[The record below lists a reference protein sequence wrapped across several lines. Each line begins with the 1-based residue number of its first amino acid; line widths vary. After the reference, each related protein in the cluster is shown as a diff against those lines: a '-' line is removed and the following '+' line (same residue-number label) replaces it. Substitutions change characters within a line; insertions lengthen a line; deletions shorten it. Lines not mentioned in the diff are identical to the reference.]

1 MTQKLPWT
9 PWHRVVKLRED
20 VRTGELSLADFAAD
34 LHDVMMQRGARP
46 IYEDPARFFA
56 LTYPTFSLR
65 ELAKDVVLRLSGRN
79 TKAVRQLELTYGG
92 GKTHTLITLRHL
104 AHDPA
109 SLPSLPAV
117 EQFKSHAGTPLPP
130 ARVVALPFDKL
141 DVEKG
146 MEVRGPRGELR
157 WLKHPWSVLAFQI
170 AGAVGIRALH
180 ADGRDEERETAPAEP
195 LLVDLL
201 ARPQA
206 EGLSTLVL
214 IDEVLMFARGKVAV
228 DEAWRGRLI
237 DFFQYL
243 CQAVTKVDRCALVA
257 SLLASDPEKSD
268 DVGKVLSAQISA
280 IFNRQKEEG
289 VQPVQ
294 KEDVAQVLRRRFFTT
309 ASIADS
315 DVFLPHVTTA
325 VANLAS
331 VDDAV
336 RKNRRNVEDRFLRE
350 YPFHPDLTDL
360 FYTRWTQLDRFQR
373 TRDILRTFAIALR
386 DAEPWDTSPLVGPNV
401 FLPAPDRAG
410 IAEAA
415 RELTGIATREL
426 TESRGNDWA
435 AILEGELAKARTVQ
449 DEQPGLKG
457 RELEQAVCTVFLGS
471 QPIGQKAHTPDLIGL
486 VGATRPDRIEL
497 EQGLRRWTELS
508 WFLDETEFGSDVATG
523 GGPPPLPKAWRLEN
537 RPNLK
542 QMHHDACAN
551 RVTAEAVE
559 VKLLAEVRATK
570 SLTQGTRAFGARV
583 HMLPERPR
591 DVEDDGDFHFA
602 ILPPAA
608 VSNAG
613 RPSRAARRFINE
625 TTGPDRPRIRRN
637 AVVLVAPST
646 DGLDVVRTRVREYLG
661 WDDVQN
667 QLKGQPQDPVR
678 EDMLAAWTEDA
689 RRRIPEAIRQ
699 AWTIVVTV
707 NPQNEVQAF
716 RVTIGSD
723 PLFATVKADR
733 RARIQET
740 AINAE
745 ALLPGGP
752 YDLWRDDE
760 PSRRVKDLASA
771 FAEHPRLPKML
782 RAQEI
787 LATIDHG
794 VRDGLFV
801 ASLPRPDRSVK
812 TWWRIPVDETARS
825 EPALELFLPG
835 SAALSDVDPGVL
847 APGTLPGLWAGDS
860 ITVAAVIDYFSGGRT
875 VMVQRQGY
883 EEPVV
888 IPACPQS
895 AVETAVAGAV
905 QQGDLWLLNGPA
917 SFQGEPLPA
926 GVLSPAATLR
936 APLEPLPV
944 QRLLQDAVP
953 DAWQAGEATVL
964 ALSVAL
970 ANQEG
975 NPLPWAVLR
984 RAVDDAIAS
993 RWLETAPA
1001 SGVWPSEVAGAAA
1014 VSLRPPAGFDP
1025 TSITPTVSTT
1035 TAGYASSAVLDPAA
1049 LQDLVDALPEIVKAA
1064 AGLPLEFRLDVK
1076 LGASVKDVG
1085 SDTVESIDQLLHEV
1099 SPDLRLKR

>member
-1 MTQKLPWT
+1 MPQKLPWT

-34 LHDVMMQRGARP
+34 LHDVMMQRGVRP

-56 LTYPTFSLR
+56 LTYPTFALR
-65 ELAKDVVLRLSGRN
+65 ELARDVLLRLAGRN

-92 GKTHTLITLRHL
+92 GKTHTLVALRHL

-109 SLPSLPAV
+109 GLPDLPAV
-117 EQFKSHAGTPLPP
+117 EQFRSDAGTALPP
-130 ARVVALPFDKL
+130 ARVAALAFDKL

-170 AGAVGIRALH
+170 AGAAGIRGLH
-180 ADGRDEERETAPAEP
+180 AEDRDEERETAPAEP

-206 EGLSTLVL
+206 EGLATLVL
-214 IDEVLMFARGKVAV
+214 IDEVLMFARGKIAV

-257 SLLASDPEKSD
+257 SLLASDLDKSD
-268 DVGKVLSAQISA
+268 DTGKAISAQIGE

-294 KEDVAQVLRRRFFTT
+294 KEDVAEVLRRRFFTP
-309 ASIADS
+309 ASIADA
-315 DVFLPHVTTA
+315 DAFLPHVTTA
-325 VANLAS
+325 VRNLAA

-336 RKNRRNVEDRFLRE
+336 RKDRRTAEERFTRG

-360 FYTRWTQLDRFQR
+360 FYVRWTQLDRFQR
-373 TRDILRTFAIALR
+373 TRGILRTFAIALR
-386 DAEPWDTSPLVGPNV
+386 DAEPWDTAPLVGPNV
-401 FLPAPDRAG
+401 FLSAPGRNG

-415 RELTGIATREL
+415 RELTGIATREV
-426 TESRGNDWA
+426 TESRGHDWA
-435 AILEGELAKARTVQ
+435 AILEGELAKARRIQ
-449 DEQPGLKG
+449 DEQAGLRG
-457 RELEQAVCTVFLGS
+457 REVEQAVCTVFLSS
-471 QPIGQKAHTPDLIGL
+471 QPIGQKAHTRDLIGL
-486 VGATRPDRIEL
+486 VGATRPDRIAL

-508 WFLDETEFGSDVATG
+508 WFLDENEFGSDPAPD
-523 GGPPPLPKAWRLEN
+523 GGPPPLPKAWRLGD

-542 QMHHDACAN
+542 QMHDDACAN

-559 VKLLAEVRATK
+559 LKLLAEVRATK

-591 DVEDDGDFHFA
+591 DVEDDGEFHFA
-602 ILPPAA
+602 VLPPAA

-613 RPSRAARRFINE
+613 RPSRAARRFIDE

-646 DGLDVVRTRVREYLG
+646 DGLDVARLRVREYLG
-661 WDDVQN
+661 WDDVQQ

-678 EDMLAAWTEDA
+678 EDMLATWTEEA
-689 RRRIPEAIRQ
+689 RRRMPEAIRQ
-699 AWTIVVTV
+699 AWTIVVTA
-707 NPQNEVQAF
+707 NPRNEIQAF
-716 RVTIGSD
+716 RVTVGSD

-782 RAQEI
+782 RVQEI
-787 LATIDHG
+787 LATIDRG
-794 VRDGLFV
+794 VQDGLFV
-801 ASLPRPDRSVK
+801 ASLPRPDRTVR
-812 TWWRIPVDETARS
+812 TWWRTPVDEAARS
-825 EPALELFLPG
+825 EPALELLLPG
-835 SAALSDVDPGVL
+835 AATLSDLDPGVL
-847 APGTLPGLWAGDS
+847 APGILPGLWKGESINVAG
-860 ITVAAVIDYFSGGRT
+860 VIDYFAGGRT
-875 VMVQRQGY
+875 VMAPREGY
-883 EEPVV
+883 EEPVDV
-888 IPACPQS
+888 PACVPS
-895 AVETAVAGAV
+895 AVEAAVAEAV
-905 QQGDLWLLNGPA
+905 RQGELWLLNGPA

-926 GVLSPAATLR
+926 GVLTPAATLR
-936 APLEPLPV
+936 APLDPLPV
-944 QRLLQDAVP
+944 QRLMADALP
-953 DAWQAGEATVL
+953 DAWTSGEATVL

-970 ANQEG
+970 AGQESR
-975 NPLPWAVLR
+975 PLPWTVLR

-993 RWLETAPA
+993 RWLETTPGSNA
-1001 SGVWPSEVAGAAA
+1001 WPCDVVGAAA
-1014 VSLRPPAGFDP
+1014 VVLRPPVAFEP
-1025 TSITPTVSTT
+1025 SSAKPKAAESR
-1035 TAGYASSAVLDPAA
+1035 AAYACSAVLDPAA
-1049 LQDLVDALPEIVKAA
+1049 LQDLVDALPDIVKSA
-1064 AGLPLEFRLDVK
+1064 AGVPLEFRLDVA
-1076 LGASVKDVG
+1076 LGDGGKDVDA
-1085 SDTVESIDQLLHEV
+1085 DTVASIDDLLREV

>member
-1 MTQKLPWT
+1 MSQKLSWS

-46 IYEDPARFFA
+46 IYEDPTRFFA

-65 ELAKDVVLRLSGRN
+65 ELARDVVLRLAGRN

-92 GKTHTLITLRHL
+92 GKTHTLVALRHL

-117 EQFKSHAGTPLPP
+117 EQFKSDVGAALPP
-130 ARVVALPFDKL
+130 ARVAALAFDKL

-170 AGAVGIRALH
+170 AGAAGVRALH
-180 ADGRDEERETAPAEP
+180 AEGRDEERETAPAEP

-206 EGLSTLVL
+206 EGLATLVL

-228 DEAWRGRLI
+228 DEAWRGRLM

-257 SLLASDPEKSD
+257 SLLASDLDKSD
-268 DVGKVLSAQISA
+268 DTGKAIGAQIGE

-294 KEDVAQVLRRRFFTT
+294 KEDVAEVLRRRFFTP
-309 ASIADS
+309 ASITDS
-315 DVFLPHVTTA
+315 DAFLPHVTTA
-325 VANLAS
+325 VRNLAA

-336 RKNRRNVEDRFLRE
+336 RKDRRTAEERFARG

-360 FYTRWTQLDRFQR
+360 FYVRWTQLDRFQR
-373 TRDILRTFAIALR
+373 TRGILRTFAIALR
-386 DAEPWDTSPLVGPNV
+386 DAEPWDTAPLVGPNV
-401 FLPAPDRAG
+401 FLPAPGRNG

-415 RELTGIATREL
+415 RELTGIATREV
-426 TESRGNDWA
+426 TESRGHDWA
-435 AILEGELAKARTVQ
+435 AILEGELAKARAIQ
-449 DEQPGLKG
+449 DEQAGLRG
-457 RELEQAVCTVFLGS
+457 REMEQAVCTVFLSS
-471 QPIGQKAHTPDLIGL
+471 QPIGQKAHTRDLIGL
-486 VGATRPDRIEL
+486 AGATRPDRIAL

-508 WFLDETEFGSDVATG
+508 WFLDENEFGSDPAPD
-523 GGPPPLPKAWRLEN
+523 GGPPPLPKAWRLGN

-542 QMHHDACAN
+542 QMHDDACAN

-559 VKLLAEVRATK
+559 LKLLAEVRATK

-591 DVEDDGDFHFA
+591 DVEDDGEFHFA
-602 ILPPAA
+602 VLTPAA

-613 RPSRAARRFINE
+613 RPSRAASRFIDE

-646 DGLDVVRTRVREYLG
+646 DGLDVARLRVREYLG
-661 WDDVQN
+661 WDDVQQ
-667 QLKGQPQDPVR
+667 QLEGQPQDPVR
-678 EDMLAAWTEDA
+678 EDMLATWTEEA
-689 RRRIPEAIRQ
+689 RRRMPEAIRQ
-699 AWTIVVTV
+699 AWTIVVTA
-707 NPQNEVQAF
+707 NPQNEIRAF
-716 RVTIGSD
+716 RVTVGSD

-787 LATIDHG
+787 LATIDRG

-801 ASLPRPDRSVK
+801 ASLPRPDRTVK
-812 TWWRIPVDETARS
+812 TWWRTPIDEAARS
-825 EPALELFLPG
+825 EPAIELFLPRG
-835 SAALSDVDPGVL
+835 ATLSDLDPGVL
-847 APGTLPGLWAGDS
+847 APGILPELWSGDS
-860 ITVAAVIDYFSGGRT
+860 ITVAAAIDYFSGERT
-875 VMVQRQGY
+875 VMAPREGY
-883 EEPVV
+883 EEPVD
-888 IPACPQS
+888 IPACPAS
-895 AVETAVAGAV
+895 AVEAAVTEAV
-905 QQGDLWLLNGPA
+905 RQGGLWLLNGPA

-926 GVLSPAATLR
+926 GVLTPAATLR
-936 APLEPLPV
+936 APLDPLPV
-944 QRLLQDAVP
+944 QRLMPDAAP
-953 DAWQAGEATVL
+953 DAWKAGEATVL

-970 ANQEG
+970 AGQEG
-975 NPLPWAVLR
+975 RPLPWTVLR

-993 RWLETAPA
+993 RWLETTPGSDA
-1001 SGVWPSEVAGAAA
+1001 WPCDVAGAAA
-1014 VSLRPPAGFDP
+1014 VVLRPPVAFEP
-1025 TSITPTVSTT
+1025 SSVTPKAAESR
-1035 TAGYASSAVLDPAA
+1035 AAYSCSAVLDPAA
-1049 LQDLVDALPEIVKAA
+1049 LQDLVDALPDIVKSA
-1064 AGLPLEFRLDVK
+1064 AGVPLEFRLDVA
-1076 LGASVKDVG
+1076 LGDGGKDVAA
-1085 SDTVESIDQLLHEV
+1085 DTVASIDDLLREV

>member
-1 MTQKLPWT
+1 MGREKLPWI

-65 ELAKDVVLRLSGRN
+65 ELARDVVLRLAGRN
-79 TKAVRQLELTYGG
+79 TKAVRQIELTYGG
-92 GKTHTLITLRHL
+92 GKTHTLVALRHL

-117 EQFKSHAGTPLPP
+117 EQFKSDVGAALPP
-130 ARVVALPFDKL
+130 ARVAALAFDKL

-146 MEVRGPRGELR
+146 MEVRGPRGKLR

-170 AGAVGIRALH
+170 AGAAGIRALH
-180 ADGRDEERETAPAEP
+180 AEGRDEERETAPAEP

-201 ARPQA
+201 SRPQA
-206 EGLSTLVL
+206 EGLATLVL
-214 IDEVLMFARGKVAV
+214 IDEVRMFARGKVAV
-228 DEAWRGRLI
+228 DETWGGRLL

-243 CQAVTKVDRCALVA
+243 GQAVTKVDRCALVA
-257 SLLASDPEKSD
+257 SLLASDLDKSD
-268 DVGKVLSAQISA
+268 DTGKAIGA
-280 IFNRQKEEG
+280 RIGEIFNRQKEEG

-294 KEDVAQVLRRRFFTT
+294 KEDVAEVLRRRFFTP

-315 DVFLPHVTTA
+315 DAFLPHVTTA
-325 VANLAS
+325 VRNLAT
-331 VDDAV
+331 VDDVV
-336 RKNRRNVEDRFLRE
+336 RKDRRNAEERFARG

-373 TRDILRTFAIALR
+373 TRGILRTFAIALR
-386 DAEPWDTSPLVGPNV
+386 DAEPWDISPLVGPNV

-426 TESRGNDWA
+426 TESRGHDWA
-435 AILEGELAKARTVQ
+435 TILEGELAKARAIQ
-449 DEQPGLKG
+449 EEQPGLRG
-457 RELEQAVCTVFLGS
+457 REMEQAVCTVFLSS
-471 QPIGQKAHTPDLIGL
+471 QPIGQKTHTRDLTGL

-497 EQGLRRWTELS
+497 EQGLRRWTERS
-508 WFLDETEFGSDVATG
+508 WFLDENEFGSDLATD
-523 GGPPPLPKAWRLEN
+523 GGPPPLPKAWRLGN

-542 QMHHDACAN
+542 QMHHDACTN

-570 SLTQGTRAFGARV
+570 SLIHGTRAFGARV

-591 DVEDDGDFHFA
+591 DIEDDGEFHFA

-613 RPSRAARRFINE
+613 RPSRTARRFIDE

-637 AVVLVAPST
+637 AVVLAAPST

-661 WDDVQN
+661 WDDVQH
-667 QLKGQPQDPVR
+667 QLEGQPQDPVR
-678 EDMLAAWTEDA
+678 EDMLATWTEEA

-699 AWTIVVTV
+699 AWTIVVTL
-707 NPQNEVQAF
+707 NAQSEIQAF
-716 RVTIGSD
+716 RVTVGSD

-771 FAEHPRLPKML
+771 FA
-782 RAQEI
+782 
-787 LATIDHG
+787 
-794 VRDGLFV
+794 
-801 ASLPRPDRSVK
+801 
-812 TWWRIPVDETARS
+812 
-825 EPALELFLPG
+825 
-835 SAALSDVDPGVL
+835 
-847 APGTLPGLWAGDS
+847 
-860 ITVAAVIDYFSGGRT
+860 DYFSGGRT
-875 VMVQRQGY
+875 VMAPREGY
-883 EEPVV
+883 EEPVD
-888 IPACPQS
+888 IPACP
-895 AVETAVAGAV
+895 AGAV
-905 QQGDLWLLNGPA
+905 EAAIAEAVRQGNLWLLNGPA
-917 SFQGEPLPA
+917 SFQGEQLPA
-926 GVLSPAATLR
+926 GVLTPAATLR
-936 APLEPLPV
+936 APLDPLSV
-944 QRLLQDAVP
+944 QRLMPDAAP
-953 DAWQAGEATVL
+953 DAWKAGEATVL

-970 ANQEG
+970 AG
-975 NPLPWAVLR
+975 HPIPWAVLR
-984 RAVDDAIAS
+984 RAVNDAIAS
-993 RWLETAPA
+993 RWLETTPA
-1001 SGVWPSEVAGAAA
+1001 SGTWPCEVAG
-1014 VSLRPPAGFDP
+1014 R
-1025 TSITPTVSTT
+1025 
-1035 TAGYASSAVLDPAA
+1035 
-1049 LQDLVDALPEIVKAA
+1049 
-1064 AGLPLEFRLDVK
+1064 R
-1076 LGASVKDVG
+1076 
-1085 SDTVESIDQLLHEV
+1085 
-1099 SPDLRLKR
+1099 R

>member
-1 MTQKLPWT
+1 MAHKLLWT
-9 PWHRVVKLRED
+9 PWHHVVKLRED

-65 ELAKDVVLRLSGRN
+65 ELARDVVLRLAGRN

-92 GKTHTLITLRHL
+92 GKTHTLVALRHL
-104 AHDPA
+104 VHDPA
-109 SLPSLPAV
+109 ALPGLPAV
-117 EQFKSHAGTPLPP
+117 EQFKSHVGAPLPP
-130 ARVVALPFDKL
+130 TRVVALAFDKL

-146 MEVRGPRGELR
+146 MEVRGPRGQVR

-170 AGAVGIRALH
+170 AGGAGIRALH
-180 ADGRDEERETAPAEP
+180 AEGRDEERETPPAEP

-201 ARPQA
+201 SRPLA

-268 DVGKVLSAQISA
+268 DTGKMISAQIA
-280 IFNRQKEEG
+280 AVFNRQKEEG

-294 KEDVAQVLRRRFFTT
+294 QEDVAEVLRRRFFTP
-309 ASIADS
+309 ASIADA
-315 DVFLPHVTTA
+315 DAFLPHVTTA

-331 VDDAV
+331 VDAAV
-336 RKNRRNVEDRFLRE
+336 RKDRKNVEDRFRGA

-373 TRDILRTFAIALR
+373 TRGILRTFAIALR
-386 DAEPWDTSPLVGPNV
+386 DAERWDTSPLVGPNV
-401 FLPAPDRAG
+401 FLPAPDRTG

-426 TESRGNDWA
+426 TESRGHDWA
-435 AILEGELAKARTVQ
+435 AILEGELAKAQAIQR
-449 DEQPGLKG
+449 EQPGLRG
-457 RELEQAVCTVFLGS
+457 RELEQAVCTVFLSS
-471 QPIGQKAHTPDLIGL
+471 QPIGQKTRTPDLVGL

-508 WFLDETEFGSDVATG
+508 WFLDEIEFGSDVATG
-523 GGPPPLPKAWRLEN
+523 GGPPPLPKAWRLGN

-559 VKLLAEVRATK
+559 LKLLGDVRATK
-570 SLTQGTRAFGARV
+570 SLTQGTKAVGARV

-602 ILPPAA
+602 ILRPNT
-608 VSNAG
+608 VSDSG
-613 RPSRAARRFINE
+613 KPSATARRFINE

-637 AVVLVAPST
+637 AVVLVAPSR
-646 DGLDVVRTRVREYLG
+646 DGLDVVRMRVREHLG
-661 WDDVQN
+661 WEDVRG
-667 QLKGQPQDPVR
+667 QLKDQPQDPVR
-678 EDMLAAWTEDA
+678 EGMLAEWTEQS
-689 RRRIPEAIRQ
+689 RRRIPDAVRQ
-699 AWTIVVTV
+699 AWSIVVTV

-716 RVTIGSD
+716 KVTVGSD
-723 PLFATVKADR
+723 PLFSTVKADR

-745 ALLPGGP
+745 AMLPGGP
-752 YDLWRDDE
+752 YDLWREDE
-760 PSRRVKDLASA
+760 PSRRVKDLAGA
-771 FAEHPRLPKML
+771 FAENPTLPRML
-782 RAQEI
+782 RAKEI
-787 LATIDHG
+787 LDTVDRG

-801 ASLPRPDRSVK
+801 ASLLRPDRSVK
-812 TWWRIPVDETARS
+812 TWWRTPIDAAARS
-825 EPALELFLPG
+825 EPALEVVLPG
-835 SAALSDVDPGVL
+835 TAALSDLDPGVL
-847 APGTLPGLWAGDS
+847 APGVLPELWTGES
-860 ITVAAVIDYFSGGRT
+860 VTVAGVVDYFSGGRT
-875 VMVQRQGY
+875 VMAPREGY

-888 IPACPQS
+888 IPACPPA
-895 AVETAVAGAV
+895 AVETAIAEAV
-905 QQGDLWLLNGPA
+905 QRGTLWLLNGPA

-926 GVLSPAATLR
+926 GVLTGTATLR

-944 QRLLQDAVP
+944 QRLMADAAP
-953 DAWQAGEATVL
+953 DAWKSGEATVF

-970 ANQEG
+970 AGQQG
-975 NPLPWAVLR
+975 RPIPWAVLR

-993 RWLETAPA
+993 RWLETAPGSA
-1001 SGVWPSEVAGAAA
+1001 VWPCDLAGAAA
-1014 VSLRPPAGFDP
+1014 VTLRPPAAFEP
-1025 TSITPTVSTT
+1025 KSVSELRVSYT
-1035 TAGYASSAVLDPAA
+1035 SSAALDPAA

-1076 LGASVKDVG
+1076 LGDSGKDVAPE
-1085 SDTVESIDQLLHEV
+1085 TVESIDTLLHDV
-1099 SPDLRLKR
+1099 SPDLHLKR